1 MEAVRS
7 IHLPAV
13 AVRIGFVRCLPGLL
27 IGILFSGCQPLVT
40 NPLRDRLVPS
50 NTRDWAPQ
58 FSRLP
63 WAEARPDGTIHIA
76 NVRNNLYL
84 AEEDFVPQYYDLDFR
99 LEDVRSVDYLVVPFN
114 STPLIAHTMISFGLA
129 DGRYFCFSAEIRTE
143 RGEKYS
149 PVLGFVRQYEITYV
163 IADERD
169 LVRLRTRY
177 RDSDVYLY
185 RTVATPE
192 QAQAMLIDMLE
203 RANRL
208 ASRPEFYNTVVNNCT
223 TNVLN
228 HVNRLRQQKL
238 AFSWKVLFPG
248 YSDEFAWEQGLL
260 DRSVPFEQLK
270 AESKINDLAELHFD
284 DPDFSQRI
292 RERVRD
298 VKPLPAAPATR
309 DNLASRIRSF
319 FSERPA
325 SQRLR

>member
-1 MEAVRS
+1 MEADRS
-7 IHLPAV
+7 TRSLVVV
-13 AVRIGFVRCLPGLL
+13 ARVGCACGATGLL
-27 IGILFSGCQPLVT
+27 IVVFLSGCQPLIT
-40 NPLRDRLVPS
+40 NPLRDRVIAS
-50 NTRDWAPQ
+50 NARDWAPQ
-58 FSRLP
+58 FAKLP
-63 WAEARPDGTIHIA
+63 WAEARPDGTIRIS

-84 AEEDFVPQYYDLDFR
+84 GEEDFVPQYYDLDFR
-99 LEDVRSVDYLVVPFN
+99 LEDIRSVDYLVVPFN
-114 STPLIAHTMISFGLA
+114 STPLIAHTMVSFGLA

-169 LVRLRTRY
+169 LVRLRTKY

-185 RTVATPE
+185 RTVATAE
-192 QAQAMLIDMLE
+192 QSQAMLVDMLE
-203 RANRL
+203 RTNKL

-248 YSDEFAWEQGLL
+248 YSDQFAWEQGLL

-270 AESKINDLAELHFD
+270 TESKINDLASQYFD

-292 RERVRD
+292 RQRVRD
-298 VKPLPAAPATR
+298 VKPMEASPATAES
-309 DNLASRIRSF
+309 LASRIRSF
-319 FSERPA
+319 FSEWPA
-325 SQRLR
+325 SQRRR